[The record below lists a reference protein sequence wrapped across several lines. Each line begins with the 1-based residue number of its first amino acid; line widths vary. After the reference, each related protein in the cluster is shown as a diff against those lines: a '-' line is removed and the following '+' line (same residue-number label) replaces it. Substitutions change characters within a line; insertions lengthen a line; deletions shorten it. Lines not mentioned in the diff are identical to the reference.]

1 MLGQLRMCVIGADQT
16 SSIPY
21 MAQGDKECCWSANT
35 VDKLEKYWT
44 KQIIIT
50 VKQPPKNNDN
60 IRKNNKATPRKQ

>member
-1 MLGQLRMCVIGADQT
+1 
-16 SSIPY
+16 
-21 MAQGDKECCWSANT
+21 MAQGDKEFCWSANS

-50 VKQPPKNNDN
+50 LKQPHKNNDN